1 MSTPSELT
9 REVTCGE
16 PAVFLHL
23 KWGLHLGADLLGDW
37 AAGMKTA
44 RARRVHRG
52 RDLALE
58 QDRPSRRFEI
68 GIGHRHRALEHLRI
82 RTQGFVAYRVARP
95 RLDALS
101 EIHHGDAIAHMC
113 VHPP

>member
-23 KWGLHLGADLLGDW
+23 KRGLHLGADLLGDW

-44 RARRVHRG
+44 RARRGHRG

-68 GIGHRHRALEHLRI
+68 GIGHRARASEHLGIPR
-82 RTQGFVAYRVARP
+82 RGLFALRVLRP
-95 RLDALS
+95 HLDDLP
-101 EIHHGDAIAHMC
+101 E
-113 VHPP
+113 V